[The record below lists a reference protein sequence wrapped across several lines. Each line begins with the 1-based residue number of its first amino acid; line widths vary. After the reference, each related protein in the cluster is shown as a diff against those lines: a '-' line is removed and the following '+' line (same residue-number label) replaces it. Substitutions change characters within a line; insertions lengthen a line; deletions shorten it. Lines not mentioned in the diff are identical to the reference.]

1 MIYTTLPFISL
12 RFKCSPSMDY
22 SKQRILLKFI
32 LVISACYC
40 GHKEALKLHE
50 IEMVFEYEFQ
60 KKAGLHLVMMEIQI
74 WKF

>member
-1 MIYTTLPFISL
+1 MSSFNG
-12 RFKCSPSMDY
+12 
-22 SKQRILLKFI
+22 LLKTENITKFF

-60 KKAGLHLVMMEIQI
+60 KKAGLHLGMMEIRI